1 MTQIRIGLS
10 TSFVHFKAIGI
21 HPLPSALIRRKS
33 VFGISP
39 DDISIQLRRR
49 PICLAAAAIA
59 RSLTRRQRSRWQN
72 LRPFVQVL
80 LPSIVETSALNS
92 LLPLARSP
100 QRTFGSRQSVLPL
113 SEVQHRLKVL
123 GRLPLSVRLQL
134 PNNSPILF
142 ALQGGEAFHYS
153 HPPLSHP
160 IPGGRSSSSI
170 RTAPLCFPVS

>member
-1 MTQIRIGLS
+1 M
-10 TSFVHFKAIGI
+10 
-21 HPLPSALIRRKS
+21 
-33 VFGISP
+33 
-39 DDISIQLRRR
+39 
-49 PICLAAAAIA
+49 
-59 RSLTRRQRSRWQN
+59 
-72 LRPFVQVL
+72 RPFVQVL

-92 LLPLARSP
+92 LLLLARSP

-153 HPPLSHP
+153 HPPPLSHP

-170 RTAPLCFPVS
+170 RTAPLCFPVSRPKRWSAKQIMAPLSIFSRRKEESGGGDLLPVADGLGRSIIEFSSRPL